1 MALWKLI
8 PSPSQNQKQKTDSI
22 WDKDSDGD
30 EHLGLKMEA
39 PWEVSVLWGAL
50 RMSLHRHRR
59 ESKPQPCIL
68 TVAKCG
74 GAASPSHTHKTGD
87 CKRALSAS
95 CVFLCFSLLFS
106 AVFVLSCCALL
117 PWNAGICLKPEGCSI
132 LKPRPASGGAGWL
145 TPNSAVLAE
154 RRREEPWLPGR
165 LLGAPTKPVS
175 RR

>member
-95 CVFLCFSLLFS
+95 CVFLCFFLQVCSSVSFQNDTHSHSEAHYLSVFDFDFIVLFLY
-106 AVFVLSCCALL
+106 VFWQLSENRYSRKDSWFHPNITVLQFIW
-117 PWNAGICLKPEGCSI
+117 P
-132 LKPRPASGGAGWL
+132 
-145 TPNSAVLAE
+145 
-154 RRREEPWLPGR
+154 
-165 LLGAPTKPVS
+165 
-175 RR
+175 

>member
-117 PWNAGICLKPEGCSI
+117 WPIGYLG
-132 LKPRPASGGAGWL
+132 ASYLISTYFWAFQTWFCFWYL
-145 TPNSAVLAE
+145 ISFCCE
-154 RRREEPWLPGR
+154 RR
-165 LLGAPTKPVS
+165 TYFKIF
-175 RR
+175 